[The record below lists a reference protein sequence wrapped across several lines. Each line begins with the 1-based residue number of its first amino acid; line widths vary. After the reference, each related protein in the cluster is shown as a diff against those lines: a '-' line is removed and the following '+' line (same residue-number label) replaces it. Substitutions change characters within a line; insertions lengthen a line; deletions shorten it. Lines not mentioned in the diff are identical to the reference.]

1 MSSQTKLKSNVVP
14 KVFKG
19 ETYFAELGVAKF
31 EWTIK
36 DFNGFVDLGKTIR
49 SPSFNMDTTDPQTK
63 VRSFHLEMEIPNKK
77 PGSHCPVFLVNETG
91 GEILIKISLESFSPK
106 YSAYS
111 PYVDLKLDA
120 TVVVQTSEEDK
131 KKVMTAT
138 LPSNPIY
145 LPKEVTIK
153 VQVALSQPAEK
164 IVS

>member
-14 KVFKG
+14 NVSKG

-91 GEILIKISLESFSPK
+91 GEILMKIYLESFSPEIA
-106 YSAYS
+106 AYS
-111 PYVDLKLDA
+111 PYVVVSLNA
-120 TVVVQTSEEDK
+120 TIVVQTSSEDK
-131 KKVMTAT
+131 ANVMTVT
-138 LPSNPIY
+138 LPDPIY

-153 VQVALSQPAEK
+153 IRVALSQPAEK